1 MRVKL
6 FPNAHDDSLFIMD
19 ILKKILLREGIDIV
33 DSEFDVGIA
42 IGGDGAFLHMVNVA
56 DFPEGVKFI
65 GINNGTLGF
74 LQEIKPTDLT
84 RFVELLKNDKLQSEY
99 ISFEEICIKGNN
111 EELHLN
117 ALNEVVVRDIN
128 LKTMYMDVFIDGK
141 LLENYVGDGLMIS
154 TPIGSTA
161 YNLSG
166 YGAIIYNGL
175 HTLQITPLAPINNN
189 IYRTLINSV
198 VIPEDN
204 LIKLYPVHRTNGVVV
219 IVDGINYRIES
230 LDCIEIKI
238 SPRRLECLRMEEYN
252 YTDIINEKFLK

>member
-1 MRVKL
+1 MYQR
-6 FPNAHDDSLFIMD
+6 
-19 ILKKILLREGIDIV
+19 
-33 DSEFDVGIA
+33 
-42 IGGDGAFLHMVNVA
+42 
-56 DFPEGVKFI
+56 
-65 GINNGTLGF
+65 
-74 LQEIKPTDLT
+74 
-84 RFVELLKNDKLQSEY
+84 
-99 ISFEEICIKGNN
+99 NN

-238 SPRRLECLRMEEYN
+238 SPSV
-252 YTDIINEKFLK
+252 